1 VVADEGSEAA
11 AYVIVSVVGN
21 LWWTLEDCGDRDPAG
36 ARVGALLQALLAR
49 GGPLSSDDVLFWRN
63 DIL

>member
-1 VVADEGSEAA
+1 VPSTYVVKVRMLGAA
-11 AYVIVSVVGN
+11 A
-21 LWWTLEDCGDRDPAG
+21 T
-36 ARVGALLQALLAR
+36 